1 MGKFLDKQEIK
12 ELKKKYPK
20 GTRVEAVYISDN
32 INQRV
37 EGGEKGTVE
46 FVDNAGGIHI
56 NWDKSGRSVLL
67 HGKNNCKLI

>member
-37 EGGEKGTVE
+37 EGGEKGTV
-46 FVDNAGGIHI
+46 D
-56 NWDKSGRSVLL
+56 LL
-67 HGKNNCKLI
+67 